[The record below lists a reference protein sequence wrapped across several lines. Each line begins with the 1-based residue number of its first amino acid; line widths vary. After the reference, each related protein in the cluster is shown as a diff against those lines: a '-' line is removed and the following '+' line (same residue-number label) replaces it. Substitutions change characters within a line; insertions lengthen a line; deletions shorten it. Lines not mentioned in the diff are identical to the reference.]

1 MVDRANSDLKRRIIN
16 YLVSRHVPALRH
28 VEVEAVAGTVILRGK
43 LRSFYHKQLCLHCCQ
58 RVAGVIKLIDEL
70 VVDSSQDASITLAH
84 DG

>member
-1 MVDRANSDLKRRIIN
+1 MVDRANSDLKRRIVN
-16 YLVSRHVPALRH
+16 YLVSRQVPALRH

-43 LRSFYHKQLCLHCCQ
+43 MRSFYHKQLCLHCCQ

-70 VVDSSQDASITLAH
+70 VVDSSLDASINLAR